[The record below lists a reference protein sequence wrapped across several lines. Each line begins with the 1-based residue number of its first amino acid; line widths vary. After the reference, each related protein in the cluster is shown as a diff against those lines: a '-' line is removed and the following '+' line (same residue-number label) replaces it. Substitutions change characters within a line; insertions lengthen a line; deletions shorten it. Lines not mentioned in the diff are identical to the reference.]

1 MTAVR
6 ELANQEKKSTRLTKS
21 SKILKVIIKAIQDKK
36 GEAVVSLDMRKIPE
50 AVADFFIICEAGANV
65 QVKAIADAVEAQVRE
80 ECGESPYRHE
90 GYQALQWVLIDFVNV
105 VVHVFQKE
113 TRKFYRLEEMWS
125 DGVMMEHEDLVPPA
139 MKTAKPSKAKK
150 TARKAKKY

>member
-1 MTAVR
+1 MVNPDKR
-6 ELANQEKKSTRLTKS
+6 ISRLTKS

-36 GEAVVSLDMRKIPE
+36 GESIVSLDMRKIPE

-65 QVKAIADAVEAQVRE
+65 QVKAIADSVQDLVKQ
-80 ECGESPYRHE
+80 ECGEMPYRHE
-90 GYQALQWVLIDFVNV
+90 GYQALQWVLVDYVNV

-125 DGVMMEHEDLVPPA
+125 DGVMLEHDDVMPRQETRVSR
-139 MKTAKPSKAKK
+139 T
-150 TARKAKKY
+150 RKRK

>member
-1 MTAVR
+1 M
-6 ELANQEKKSTRLTKS
+6 TRLTKS

-36 GEAVVSLDMRKIPE
+36 GESIVSLDMRKIPE

-65 QVKAIADAVEAQVRE
+65 QVKAIADWVEEEVRR
-80 ECGESPYRHE
+80 ECGEAPYRHE
-90 GYQALQWVLIDFVNV
+90 GYQALQWVLIDYVNV

-125 DGVMMEHEDLVPPA
+125 DGVMLEHPDELPKPPA
-139 MKTAKPSKAKK
+139 VKQKK
-150 TARKAKKY
+150 RK